1 MRAAVILD
9 LNSYPRPLRA
19 LEAWLEALVLSN
31 VQFLE
36 DQPNFPRLYAAGVV
50 YKPEGS
56 PEIWRDIPTC
66 ARDGW
71 GDCDDLACWLAA
83 ELRFHH
89 KRRALVSLRNGGRPG
104 LVHAVVIDADTGIM
118 NDPSK
123 VLGMGRSTTITR
135 RK

>member
-9 LNSYPRPLRA
+9 LNQYPRPLRA
-19 LEAWLEALVLSN
+19 LEAWLEALVISN

-36 DQPNFPRLYAAGVV
+36 ANPTFPRLYQAGVV

-71 GDCDDLACWLAA
+71 GDCDDLACWLATHSENAAWIVESVRVHVHDNSMHEAVSASRPEGDNRARLASMA
-83 ELRFHH
+83 EL
-89 KRRALVSLRNGGRPG
+89 GRKP
-104 LVHAVVIDADTGIM
+104 
-118 NDPSK
+118 
-123 VLGMGRSTTITR
+123 TR
-135 RK
+135 